1 MNQLQQEIK
10 TKLAYTKGMIKRRAQ
25 GALKYDYLVP
35 NGVYEEQ
42 WDWDAFFMGVALTSE
57 IPSEAIYLKN
67 WSLNYILNSHPDGKV
82 GGCITKDGEDP
93 RLNHMKPFLAQ
104 GAYIGGKNLNDFS
117 WLKPHWSAF
126 KKVVLYREKMYWD
139 KETDLGMWF
148 NSMESGADNDAGL
161 YRCESLKNKE
171 STLGRNYDQMRKDGG
186 GHVFENVEDYP
197 HASVVAVDVNTYIY
211 REYTALSKIAYKLN
225 NEKDAKDFADK
236 AKNIKKNMRKYLWH
250 EEDGMYYNLDTT
262 TNKHIKKVSYSC
274 FLSLFGGIPTDKQ
287 AKVMIET
294 YLTNPKHMLSK
305 FGARTLSKQDS
316 HYNNVFMLKP
326 HSNWQ
331 GPVWPIANNIYMFGL
346 INYGYQKE
354 ALELAKRISKLVL
367 SDLDISGGMH
377 ENYDAETGK
386 PLAAPN
392 FVSWNILVLTM
403 IENAKEMKNP
413 FDIK

>member
-1 MNQLQQEIK
+1 MNKSISDLQQEIK
-10 TKLAYTKGMIKRRAQ
+10 TKLAYAKGMIKRRAQ

-171 STLGRNYDQMRKDGG
+171 KKLGKNYDQMRKDGG
-186 GHVFENVEDYP
+186 GHVFEKVEDYP
-197 HASVVAVDVNTYIY
+197 HASVVAVDANTYIY
-211 REYTALSKIAYKLN
+211 REYTALSKVAYKLN
-225 NEKDAKDFADK
+225 KEKDAIDFAEK
-236 AKNIKKNMRKYLWH
+236 AKNIKKNMRKYLWN

-262 TNKHIKKVSYSC
+262 TKKHIKKVSYSC
-274 FLSLFGGIPTDKQ
+274 FLSLFGGIP
-287 AKVMIET
+287 
-294 YLTNPKHMLSK
+294 
-305 FGARTLSKQDS
+305 
-316 HYNNVFMLKP
+316 
-326 HSNWQ
+326 
-331 GPVWPIANNIYMFGL
+331 
-346 INYGYQKE
+346 
-354 ALELAKRISKLVL
+354 
-367 SDLDISGGMH
+367 
-377 ENYDAETGK
+377 
-386 PLAAPN
+386 
-392 FVSWNILVLTM
+392 
-403 IENAKEMKNP
+403 
-413 FDIK
+413 